1 MTSPETASAGPAPG
15 VLTMDDLFDHRG
27 SERLAYSARCGHL
40 SGGWL
45 QLETLVTRNHD
56 GSRWLA
62 VDRPGACPDCSAVPV
77 AALQL
82 PGFEPPAGLD
92 PDRPLRLRGRL
103 SYGFA
108 VDADG
113 QASFL
118 RLEEATLVPAE
129 GAEAAPAGASGAAP

>member
-1 MTSPETASAGPAPG
+1 MTPPDRAPLG
-15 VLTMDDLFDHRG
+15 AEDGADAALTMDDLFDHRG
-27 SERLAYSARCGHL
+27 SDRLAYSARCGHL

-45 QLETLVTRNHD
+45 QFETLVARNHD
-56 GSRWLA
+56 GSRWIA
-62 VDRPGACPDCSAVPV
+62 VDQPGACPDCSAVPV

-113 QASFL
+113 HASFL
-118 RLEEATLVPAE
+118 RLEDAELVPANATD
-129 GAEAAPAGASGAAP
+129 GDPT